1 MNLVIVESPAKA
13 KTINKYL
20 GDNYTVLASYGHIR
34 DLPSKNGSVDPEN
47 KFQMEWEID
56 SFSKKYLKE
65 ITDVAKDSDKI
76 ILATDPDREGEAI
89 AWHVKEFLDEKK
101 ILKDKKIERVVFN
114 EITKKAVI
122 NGIENPRSLEGQLV
136 DAYMARRALDYLV
149 GFNISPILW
158 TKLPGSKSAG
168 RVQSVALRLL
178 TEREHEIEVFN
189 PEEFWTINVNFI
201 TSSKNILTSSI
212 SELNGEKIEKFSFRN
227 KEDVNNAIS
236 KIKEK
241 KYSIKDITSKIY
253 TRNPSGPFTTSTLQQ
268 SASSKLGFGASRTMQ
283 IAQRLYQGIE
293 IDGDTKGL
301 ITYMRTDGTNIS
313 KEAIPL
319 FRKYIEENYGDD
331 YLPEQA
337 NNYSGKKA
345 KNAQE
350 AHEAIRPTEIKNS
363 PESIKKYLSTDQYKL
378 YDLIWSRA
386 LSSQMQP
393 AKFDRKTILITSEDG
408 KNILKS
414 SGSTVKFDGFLKL
427 QKIDENDDEKILP
440 EVSKG
445 PIEIK
450 EFNDEQH
457 FTQPPPR
464 FSEASLVKKLEE
476 LGIGR
481 PSTYASIISV
491 ISNRGYADIV
501 NKRFF
506 PTDRGKLLSAFLE
519 KLFSRYVDYD
529 FTAKLEDQLDDIT
542 SGKENWIKV
551 LDQFWIDFNKNVLN
565 VKEKRTRE
573 VLDLLNDSLGKLI
586 FDTDENG
593 KIDRKCKLCQTGEL
607 SLKNSFRGGAFI
619 GCSGYPECKFTRPLS
634 KIKASQQVNLAEP
647 KLIGKNDIGKDIY
660 LKNGRFGPYL
670 QYELSDEEIENIKKP
685 KTKTKKKKKEESN
698 FKNVS
703 IPKGLDIENV
713 DLDKAKYLCSL
724 PKIIGKHPDLDKDI
738 TINVGRF
745 GPYLKC
751 DNKSARLESIDELF
765 NIGLNRAIT
774 LISEAKPGRISSSI
788 IKDLGEHPEDKKPV
802 RIMKGQYGPYIKYKS
817 LNATIP
823 EEKDP
828 AELTMEEALILIE
841 KRKEYDRSKK
851 RKKKMKLLIFIILI
865 LNLCL
870 STSFSA
876 EKKDCSK
883 FKKFSKNHIA
893 CKASNLKAGTKNTAG
908 KIKNKTGNIL
918 KVTTGIFKKN

>member
-20 GDNYTVLASYGHIR
+20 GDNFTVLASYGHIR
-34 DLPSKNGSVDPEN
+34 DLPSKNGSVDPDN
-47 KFQMEWEID
+47 QFKMIWEVD

-65 ITDVAKDSDKI
+65 ITDVAKESDKI

-89 AWHVKEFLDEKK
+89 AWHVKQFLDEKK
-101 ILKDKKIERVVFN
+101 LLKGKKVERVVFN
-114 EITKKAVI
+114 EITKKAVT
-122 NGIENPRSLEGQLV
+122 NGIENPREIEAQLV

-168 RVQSVALRLL
+168 RVQSVALKLL
-178 TEREHEIEVFN
+178 TEREHEIEIFK
-189 PEEFWTINVNFI
+189 PEEFWTLNVIFSNAKDIKI
-201 TSSKNILTSSI
+201 TSSLFQLEGN
-212 SELNGEKIEKFSFRN
+212 KIEKFSFKN
-227 KEDVNNAIS
+227 KEEINKAIE
-236 KIKEK
+236 KIKSKNYE
-241 KYSIKDITSKIY
+241 ITDISSKIY

-283 IAQRLYQGIE
+283 IAQRLYQGID

-313 KEAIPL
+313 KDAVDD
-319 FRKYIEENYGDD
+319 FRNYITKTYGND
-331 YLPEQA
+331 YLPDQP

-350 AHEAIRPTEIKNS
+350 AHEAIRPTDINNDPS
-363 PESIKKYLSTDQYKL
+363 MLKKYLSSDQHKL
-378 YDLIWSRA
+378 YNLIWSRA
-386 LSSQMQP
+386 LSSQMQT
-393 AKFDRKTILITSEDG
+393 AKFDRKTIILTSDDG
-408 KNILKS
+408 KNIFKA
-414 SGSTVKFDGFLKL
+414 SGSVIKFDGFLKL
-427 QKIDENDDEKILP
+427 YKIDENNDEEKILP

-445 PIEIK
+445 PINIESFI
-450 EFNDEQH
+450 DEQH

-464 FSEASLVKKLEE
+464 YSEASIVKKLEE

-491 ISNRGYADIV
+491 ITNRGYADIL

-506 PTDRGKLLSAFLE
+506 PTDRGKLISAFLE
-519 KLFSRYVDYD
+519 KLFTKYVDYN

-542 SGKENWIKV
+542 SGKEDWIKV
-551 LDQFWIDFNKNVLN
+551 LEQFWNDFNKNVSQ

-573 VLDLLNDSLGKLI
+573 VLDMLNESLGSLI
-586 FDTDENG
+586 FETDSNG
-593 KIDRKCKLCQTGEL
+593 SIDRKCKLCQTGQL

-619 GCSGYPECKFTRPLS
+619 GCSNYPECKFTRPLS
-634 KIKASQQVNLAEP
+634 KVKAAEQINLAEP
-647 KLIGKNDIGKDIY
+647 RYIGKNEMDKDIF

-670 QYELSDEEIENIKKP
+670 QYEKELNEVED
-685 KTKTKKKKKEESN
+685 TKKKKKKKN
-698 FKNVS
+698 KKDVNQNLKNVS
-703 IPKGLDIENV
+703 IPKGIDIDSI
-713 DLDKAKYLCSL
+713 DLDRAKFLCSL
-724 PKIIGKHPDLDKDI
+724 PKSLGTNPENNQEILL
-738 TINVGRF
+738 NSGRF

-751 DNKSARLESIDELF
+751 ENKSARLENVEDIF
-765 NIGLNRAIT
+765 TIGLNRAIT
-774 LISEAKPGRISSSI
+774 LIADAKPGRISSSL

-828 AELTMEEALILIE
+828 TEITMEEALILIE
-841 KRKEYDRSKK
+841 KRREYDRN
-851 RKKKMKLLIFIILI
+851 KKK
-865 LNLCL
+865 
-870 STSFSA
+870 
-876 EKKDCSK
+876 KKK
-883 FKKFSKNHIA
+883 WTNF
-893 CKASNLKAGTKNTAG
+893 
-908 KIKNKTGNIL
+908 
-918 KVTTGIFKKN
+918 

>member
-20 GDNYTVLASYGHIR
+20 GKDYTVLASYGHIR

-47 KFQMEWEID
+47 KFKMIWEVD

-227 KEDVNNAIS
+227 KEDINNAIS

-414 SGSTVKFDGFLKL
+414 SGSTIKFDGFLKL

-551 LDQFWIDFNKNVLN
+551 LDQFWKDFNENVSN

-573 VLDLLNDSLGKLI
+573 VLDLLNDSLGSLI
-586 FDTDENG
+586 FDKNSNG
-593 KIDRKCKLCQTGEL
+593 KVDRSCKLYNKDCKFSVEGTL

-619 GCSGYPECKFTRPLS
+619 GCSNYPDCKYTRPLS
-634 KIKASQQVNLAEP
+634 KAKAAAQANLSEP

-724 PKIIGKHPDLDKDI
+724 PKKIGKHPDLDKDI

-851 RKKKMKLLIFIILI
+851 K
-865 LNLCL
+865 
-870 STSFSA
+870 
-876 EKKDCSK
+876 
-883 FKKFSKNHIA
+883 
-893 CKASNLKAGTKNTAG
+893 
-908 KIKNKTGNIL
+908 KNK
-918 KVTTGIFKKN
+918 

>member
-20 GDNYTVLASYGHIR
+20 GSDYTVLASYGHIR

-47 KFQMEWEID
+47 DFKMIWEVD

-65 ITDVAKDSDKI
+65 ISETAKESAKI

-89 AWHVKEFLDEKK
+89 AWHVKEFLEEKK
-101 ILKDKKIERVVFN
+101 LLKDKKIERVVFN

-122 NGIENPRSLEGQLV
+122 KGIENPRTIEHQLV

-168 RVQSVALRLL
+168 RVQSVALKLL
-178 TEREHEIEVFN
+178 TEREHEIEVFV
-189 PEEFWTINVNFI
+189 PKEFWSLKIIFLTNEGSEIH
-201 TSSKNILTSSI
+201 SNIFQ
-212 SELNGEKIEKFSFRN
+212 LNDKKIEKFSFKN
-227 KEDVNNAIS
+227 KEEVNLAINDI
-236 KIKEK
+236 KIKD
-241 KYSIKDITSKIY
+241 YTITDITSKIY
-253 TRNPSGPFTTSTLQQ
+253 SRNPSGPFTTSTLQQ
-268 SASSKLGFGASRTMQ
+268 AASSKLGFGASRTMQ

-293 IDGDTKGL
+293 INGETVGL

-313 KEAIPL
+313 KDAINL
-319 FRKYIEENYGDD
+319 FRKYIEKNYGKN
-331 YLPEQA
+331 YLPDIPQ
-337 NNYSGKKA
+337 NYSGKKA

-350 AHEAIRPTEIKNS
+350 AHEAIRPTDIARNPDEL
-363 PESIKKYLSTDQYKL
+363 KKYLSTDQLKL
-378 YDLIWSRA
+378 YNLIWTRA
-386 LSSQMQP
+386 LSSQMEA
-393 AKFDRKTILITSEDG
+393 AKFDRKTITITSNDN
-408 KNILKS
+408 KNIFKA
-414 SGSTVKFDGFLKL
+414 SGSTIKFDGFLKL
-427 QKIDENDDEKILP
+427 TKIEDEDEENILP
-440 EVSKG
+440 EVVKDNVKV
-445 PIEIK
+445 K
-450 EFNDEQH
+450 EFIDEQH

-464 FSEASLVKKLEE
+464 YSEASLVKKLEE

-491 ISNRGYADIV
+491 ISNRGYADIN

-519 KLFSRYVDYD
+519 KLFTKYVDYD
-529 FTAKLEDQLDDIT
+529 FTAELEEKLDDIT

-551 LDQFWIDFNKNVLN
+551 LEHFWKDFHSNVSN

-573 VLDLLNDSLGKLI
+573 VLDLLNDSLGSLI
-586 FDTDENG
+586 FEANKEG
-593 KIDRKCKLCQTGEL
+593 NIDRKCKLCNDGEL

-619 GCSGYPECKFTRPLS
+619 GCSNYPDCKFTRPLS
-634 KIKASQQVNLAEP
+634 KAKAAQQISLAEP
-647 KLIGKNDIGKDIY
+647 KLIGQNDEGKDIF

-670 QYELSDEEIENIKKP
+670 QFEKNPDEE
-685 KTKTKKKKKEESN
+685 TKTKKTKRKKNKDDN
-698 FKNVS
+698 IKNVS
-703 IPKGLDIENV
+703 VPKGLEIDSI
-713 DLDKAKYLCSL
+713 DLDKAKFLCSL
-724 PKIIGKHPDLDKDI
+724 PLSLGKNPENDKDI

-751 DNKSARLESIDELF
+751 ENKSARIENIDELF
-765 NIGLNRAIT
+765 SIGLNRAIT
-774 LISEAKPGRISSSI
+774 LIAEAKPGRLSSSL
-788 IKDLGEHPEDKKPV
+788 IKELGDHPEDKKPV

-841 KRKEYDRSKK
+841 KRREYDRN
-851 RKKKMKLLIFIILI
+851 KKK
-865 LNLCL
+865 
-870 STSFSA
+870 
-876 EKKDCSK
+876 KKK
-883 FKKFSKNHIA
+883 
-893 CKASNLKAGTKNTAG
+893 
-908 KIKNKTGNIL
+908 
-918 KVTTGIFKKN
+918 